1 MWKEFKE
8 FALKGNIIDLAVG
21 VIIGGAFQKIV
32 NSLVNDIIMPT
43 IAIFTGK
50 VDYTELAITIGES
63 SIKYGSFITAVI
75 NFLIIALSIFLMI
88 KYVNKLNSKLEKMK
102 EEELKKLENKGI
114 FKRRKT
120 DIVPEETEKEEPTT
134 KVCPY
139 CYTEIHIK
147 ATKCPHCI
155 SELEEQELKSE

>member
-21 VIIGGAFQKIV
+21 VIIGGAFQSIV
-32 NSLVNDIIMPT
+32 KSLVDDIIMPT
-43 IAIFTGK
+43 IAIFVGQ

-63 SIKYGSFITAVI
+63 SIKYGSFLTAVI
-75 NFLIIALSIFLMI
+75 NFLIIAVSIFLII
-88 KYVNKLNSKLEKMK
+88 KYLNKLNRKFEKMK
-102 EEELKKLENKGI
+102 EEELRKLENKGI

-120 DIVPEETEKEEPTT
+120 DKEAEIEPEPTT

-139 CYTEIHIK
+139 RYTEIHIK

-155 SELEEQELKSE
+155 SELEEIEIEK

>member
-21 VIIGGAFQKIV
+21 VIIGGAFQSIV
-32 NSLVNDIIMPT
+32 KSLVDDIIMPT
-43 IAIFTGK
+43 IAIFVGQ

-63 SIKYGSFITAVI
+63 SIKYGSFLTAVI
-75 NFLIIALSIFLMI
+75 NFLIIAVSIFLII
-88 KYVNKLNSKLEKMK
+88 KYLNKLNRKFEKMK
-102 EEELKKLENKGI
+102 EEELRKLENKGI

-120 DIVPEETEKEEPTT
+120 DKELEVEPEPTT

-155 SELEEQELKSE
+155 SELEEIETEK

>member
-1 MWKEFKE
+1 MLKEFKE

>member
-1 MWKEFKE
+1 MFKEFKE
-8 FALKGNIIDLAVG
+8 FIARGNIMDLAVG
-21 VIIGGAFQKIV
+21 VVIGGAFQKII